1 MCRKFVAM
9 IGSGKVTNDCG
20 RREPW
25 NYGAAA
31 VKSENM
37 HRDLS
42 ETPISIGMIAQR
54 TTGFLLD
61 LRR

>member
-1 MCRKFVAM
+1 M

-42 ETPISIGMIAQR
+42 ETPISIGMIRIQI
-54 TTGFLLD
+54 
-61 LRR
+61 RRLA